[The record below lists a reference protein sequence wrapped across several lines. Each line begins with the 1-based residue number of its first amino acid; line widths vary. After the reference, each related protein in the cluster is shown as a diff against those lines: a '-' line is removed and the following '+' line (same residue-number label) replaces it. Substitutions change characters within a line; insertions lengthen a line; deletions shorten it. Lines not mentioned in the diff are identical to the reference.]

1 MLLMDE
7 EVTSGSELALPPF
20 AFYLVSYLLR
30 VNDIAL
36 YKVVMEIVCK
46 NVPLNVRPNCSKLY
60 LCQSNDV
67 ERDSRFLTRC
77 IHRLAPRAMPKAN

>member
-1 MLLMDE
+1 MLLMDG

-20 AFYLVSYLLR
+20 VFYLVSYLLR

-46 NVPLNVRPNCSKLY
+46 NVPLNIRPDCSKLY

-67 ERDSRFLTRC
+67 EGDSRFLTRC